1 MPERRSTARRRTV
14 ALQAAALSCALW
26 LGIGW
31 LRHRWPTWPPGS
43 GPDGDWRG
51 GLRLLL
57 ALSLGWPALLGI
69 GAASL
74 LAHCAGWGPALGAQA
89 ALLRAALSALSPLA
103 ALRTAGPLL
112 HIRDDLRGLRGW
124 QLLVLAV
131 LSTLYWELPDAAL
144 LVHAGVEHADPTSLL
159 RRVGVDLA
167 ATLGLIYAAGY
178 AWHVYARRIAHDA
191 A

>member
-1 MPERRSTARRRTV
+1 MPERRSTARRQRRTV

-26 LGIGW
+26 LGIG
-31 LRHRWPTWPPGS
+31 
-43 GPDGDWRG
+43 
-51 GLRLLL
+51 
-57 ALSLGWPALLGI
+57 
-69 GAASL
+69 AASL
-74 LAHCAGWGPALGAQA
+74 LAHCAGWGPALGTRA

-112 HIRDDLRGLRGW
+112 HLRDDLRGLRGG

-167 ATLGLIYAAGY
+167 ATLGLIYAGGY